1 MKRREILIWSICSI
15 LSVGAAVGIGF
26 EKFNIRTGVRA
37 ENWTAMLYGKNIT
50 DKETATGAYD
60 IPLAG
65 GSHGQYTSEGSV
77 WGARLTYSF

>member
-1 MKRREILIWSICSI
+1 MTGDRDPIDYHE
-15 LSVGAAVGIGF
+15 GF

-65 GSHGQYTSEGSV
+65 GF
-77 WGARLTYSF
+77 AL